1 MYCINIKILKDLG
14 VDPEKPSKKKKKK
27 VLSSGKLSKLTR
39 NRK

>member
-27 VLSSGKLSKLTR
+27 GIKFR
-39 NRK
+39 QII

>member
-14 VDPEKPSKKKKKK
+14 VDPEKPSKKKKK